1 MDVSAVVLNKLL
13 LEKNLDIWAK
23 LKLTYLDSAY
33 VSLYSAIA
41 RHYERFTALP
51 TIEELDLELRDGS
64 AKSSLA
70 AVKLIDEPN
79 IDSEVAF
86 QALLDQYTQ
95 NQAVEML
102 DKFVDKLP
110 IYNTEEI
117 KDNLSAIV
125 LSLDD
130 KTLSSENTYNM
141 ADMLLFQS
149 EEDISKTRVYLGLNN
164 QFDAMLGGV
173 ALEEYILVGGERGS
187 GKSITASNVACNQY
201 EMGNSVVYFTIE
213 MLAKEISERN
223 FAILAD
229 VPYMKL
235 KNGQLNKEE
244 YLKVV
249 KARAEMFLDSED
261 LVEQYK
267 IHNNRFKF
275 EKDLIKTKK
284 LKPDN
289 QIILVDDRRLTI
301 PTIDL
306 HLGRLKARFGDKLK
320 VAVVDYINQIKV
332 DGKQYDWSV
341 QIEIS
346 TALKELARKH
356 KMVMFSPYQIDNS
369 GEARFAKGILD
380 SADISLIL
388 KAHDKESGA
397 ISFKT
402 TKIRGGPPGDFTCP
416 INWETLKIDPSS
428 IEPPSKK
435 EKTNDKMKG
444 KKVDD
449 SSADIPPWD

>member
-1 MDVSAVVLNKLL
+1 
-13 LEKNLDIWAK
+13 
-23 LKLTYLDSAY
+23 
-33 VSLYSAIA
+33 
-41 RHYERFTALP
+41 
-51 TIEELDLELRDGS
+51 
-64 AKSSLA
+64 
-70 AVKLIDEPN
+70 
-79 IDSEVAF
+79 
-86 QALLDQYTQ
+86 
-95 NQAVEML
+95 
-102 DKFVDKLP
+102 
-110 IYNTEEI
+110 
-117 KDNLSAIV
+117 
-125 LSLDD
+125 
-130 KTLSSENTYNM
+130 
-141 ADMLLFQS
+141 
-149 EEDISKTRVYLGLNN
+149 
-164 QFDAMLGGV
+164 V

-267 IHNNRFKF
+267 THNNRFKF

-332 DGKQYDWSV
+332 DGKQYDWSI